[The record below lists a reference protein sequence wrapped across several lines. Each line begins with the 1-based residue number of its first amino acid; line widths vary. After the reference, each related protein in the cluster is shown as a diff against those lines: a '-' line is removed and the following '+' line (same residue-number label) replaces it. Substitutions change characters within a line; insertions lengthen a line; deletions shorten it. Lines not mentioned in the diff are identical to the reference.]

1 MKQDIHPTFHQ
12 QAKITCVCGN
22 SFAAGSTLSEIKV
35 EICAKCHPFYTGQQ
49 RLVDTEGLVEK
60 FQRKV
65 KTAAQKKET
74 LRKTKKVPQK
84 ETPDNQPRTLR
95 EMLQSATKKEK

>member
-1 MKQDIHPTFHQ
+1 MKQDVHPTYHQ

-22 SFAAGSTLSEIKV
+22 SFTAGSTLPEIKV

-60 FQRKV
+60 FERKV
-65 KTAAQKKET
+65 KTAAEKKET
-74 LRKTKKVPQK
+74 LKKTKKVPQK
-84 ETPDNQPRTLR
+84 DTSDYQPRTLR
-95 EMLQSATKKEK
+95 EMLQSATKKGK